1 MSESKKPL
9 AGKSAKADIDAF
21 IEKLHA
27 TPTVRKPGARGRLIF
42 AMDATASRQPTWDHA
57 SHIQSE
63 MFAETAALGGL
74 EIQLCYFRGFNEFHA
89 FPWYANSA
97 DLLRAMSSVY
107 CAAGHTQIEKVLRH
121 AMRENRLK
129 AVNAVVYVGDCME
142 ENIDRLADPAGQ
154 LGLLG
159 IPVFVFQEGNDPVAR
174 QAFAEIARLSK
185 GAYCAFDSRSPQQ
198 LRDLLGAVAVYAS
211 GGRRALENYSK
222 SKGQALRLL
231 TRQLKE

>member
-1 MSESKKPL
+1 MSERKKSL
-9 AGKSAKADIDAF
+9 TGKSAKADIDAF

-27 TPTVRKPGARGRLIF
+27 TPAVRKAGTRGRLIF

-57 SHIQSE
+57 SQIQGE
-63 MFAETAALGGL
+63 MFSETAALGGL

-89 FPWYANSA
+89 FPWHTTSA
-97 DLLRAMSSVY
+97 DLLQAMSSVY

-121 AMRENRLK
+121 AIRENRVK
-129 AVNAVVYVGDCME
+129 AVDALVYVGDCME
-142 ENIDRLADPAGQ
+142 EDIDRLADPAGQ

-159 IPVFVFQEGNDPVAR
+159 IPVFLFQEGIDPVAR
-174 QAFAEIARLSK
+174 QAFKEIARLSK
-185 GAYCAFDSRSPQQ
+185 GAYCTFDSHSPQQ

-211 GGRRALENYSK
+211 GGRRALEAYSRN
-222 SKGQALRLL
+222 KGQTLRLL